1 MKIRKIAYGMLAFSL
16 ILIISGCFSSFLNG
30 LKKDHEIVMERMN
43 DVDAAFESFST
54 KVSLFGDYREDFHES
69 IFENLYYETLFTTDQ
84 FVKTEITKYEKMV
97 DDITDDASTLA
108 KLCDDIYYP
117 DGTINSMCMNYKT
130 MYEQVINYFVGDV
143 EDYNEVVKKYNAYQN
158 SISSTSFVKE
168 YSTTK
173 NYIDYNNDKTFDGK
187 E

>member
-1 MKIRKIAYGMLAFSL
+1 
-16 ILIISGCFSSFLNG
+16 
-30 LKKDHEIVMERMN
+30 
-43 DVDAAFESFST
+43 
-54 KVSLFGDYREDFHES
+54 
-69 IFENLYYETLFTTDQ
+69 
-84 FVKTEITKYEKMV
+84 MV
-97 DDITDDASTLA
+97 
-108 KLCDDIYYP
+108 KLCDNIYYP
-117 DGTINSMCMNYKT
+117 DGAINSMCMNYKT